1 MQWEPGVTDA
11 GIVTDHPS
19 VGGQSPV
26 PMRTKKSYLHA
37 ENNELELEAV
47 PTSRRNLKFG
57 GPGGGGGAPGGPRAS
72 WPGPKNGGVE
82 TLSQVKTRIH
92 GSNRPIDVDET
103 RLSKDERQFLDAM
116 GSHRVMVSD
125 RARLAASVAELGL
138 LPTGDAPITT
148 QPGAGYKTRPGGV
161 ARPNT
166 GSAAG
171 GPKQVS
177 AVDYANSGAPIAPVR
192 ASWNPDASPSREEA
206 AFDPAKSL
214 RQSLTRPRT
223 SPAAAGALHRDENDD
238 PTDYPYDAAA
248 AAGTHDPNPWADRN
262 ASLRAAVRNRLR
274 PSSAR
279 SQVSSLGDLE
289 QLEQTVEALRK
300 SYRRADP
307 PARGRGASARLVTMS
322 VDGLGGL
329 DAERVVKIAEREA
342 RDWEWQ
348 SSWQWEW
355 QQELDVE
362 TRGRRRPAT
371 AAPTTTRRQQQQ
383 PQQVPAKVQPSPV
396 KSPVKSP
403 MTASATSTPTK
414 TNLNFTPGLKPSS
427 AVNTPV
433 MKSPAP
439 SARKP
444 PRSPAFVKS
453 PAAVTRSPFR
463 EPIVAAKPVSPAPAS
478 PVRREPEPEPT
489 PKVVEASSVVEEDPE
504 PSVRFGRRAR
514 ASGMHASPAAA
525 MPSPTLPSPP
535 TLKETSP
542 SPSPEKGTYAERREA
557 YRGSKGA
564 AAAETPSPSPRRS
577 TSPAFVRRLSDA
589 SIGEDIE
596 TLPDELSSAGDDSD
610 IEVVELMEV
619 DAGFGGEEA
628 IWKPASSKYV

>member
-1 MQWEPGVTDA
+1 MTDA

-383 PQQVPAKVQPSPV
+383 PQQQVPAKVHPSPV

-403 MTASATSTPTK
+403 VTACGDVHAD
-414 TNLNFTPGLKPSS
+414 
-427 AVNTPV
+427 
-433 MKSPAP
+433 
-439 SARKP
+439 
-444 PRSPAFVKS
+444 
-453 PAAVTRSPFR
+453 
-463 EPIVAAKPVSPAPAS
+463 
-478 PVRREPEPEPT
+478 
-489 PKVVEASSVVEEDPE
+489 EDE
-504 PSVRFGRRAR
+504 FEFHAR
-514 ASGMHASPAAA
+514 AETVVGGEHAGHEEPRAVGPETAEVSRVRQV
-525 MPSPTLPSPP
+525 PSRRDEEPVQ
-535 TLKETSP
+535 
-542 SPSPEKGTYAERREA
+542 GAHRRREA
-557 YRGSKGA
+557 RVTRAGVARPPRAGAGANTEGCRSFFGCRRGPGA
-564 AAAETPSPSPRRS
+564 ECQVWPPSASVGHARVARRRDALADAPIAADAEGNVAVAVAGEGHVRGAEGGVPR
-577 TSPAFVRRLSDA
+577 VQGRRR
-589 SIGEDIE
+589 G
-596 TLPDELSSAGDDSD
+596 
-610 IEVVELMEV
+610 
-619 DAGFGGEEA
+619 
-628 IWKPASSKYV
+628 

>member
-1 MQWEPGVTDA
+1 MKLCPRRVVTSSSGDRAAAGARPGDRAPPGRVPNTAASRPCRRSKLASTD
-11 GIVTDHPS
+11 
-19 VGGQSPV
+19 
-26 PMRTKKSYLHA
+26 
-37 ENNELELEAV
+37 
-47 PTSRRNLKFG
+47 
-57 GPGGGGGAPGGPRAS
+57 
-72 WPGPKNGGVE
+72 
-82 TLSQVKTRIH
+82 
-92 GSNRPIDVDET
+92 PIDPPDVDET

>member
-1 MQWEPGVTDA
+1 MTDA

-26 PMRTKKSYLHA
+26 PMAKKSYLHA
-37 ENNELELEAV
+37 EGDELELELELEAV

-72 WPGPKNGGVE
+72 WPGPKNGGIE
-82 TLSQVKTRIH
+82 TLSHVKSRIH
-92 GSNRPIDVDET
+92 GPNRPPDVDET
-103 RLSKDERQFLDAM
+103 RLSKDERQFLAAM

-148 QPGAGYKTRPGGV
+148 QPGAGYKTRGGV

-206 AFDPAKSL
+206 AFDPRKSL
-214 RQSLTRPRT
+214 RQSLTSFRPRT
-223 SPAAAGALHRDENDD
+223 SPAATKIHRDENDD
-238 PTDYPYDAAA
+238 PTDYPYDPAAH
-248 AAGTHDPNPWADRN
+248 TDDPNPWADRN

-279 SQVSSLGDLE
+279 SQVSSLGDLNK
-289 QLEQTVEALRK
+289 LEQTVEVLRK

-307 PARGRGASARLVTMS
+307 PARGRGASAGLVTMS

-383 PQQVPAKVQPSPV
+383 PQQVPVKVHPSPV
-396 KSPVKSP
+396 KSQVKSA
-403 MTASATSTPTK
+403 MTPSATSTPTK
-414 TNLNFTPGLKPSS
+414 TNSPPGLKTSS
-427 AVNTPV
+427 AVNAPV
-433 MKSPAP
+433 VKSPAP

-453 PAAVTRSPFR
+453 PAALTRSPFR
-463 EPIVAAKPVSPAPAS
+463 EPIVAAKPVSPAPVS
-478 PVRREPEPEPT
+478 PVRREPEPT
-489 PKVVEASSVVEEDPE
+489 TKVVEASSVVEEDPE
-504 PSVRFGRRAR
+504 LSVKFGRRAR

-535 TLKETSP
+535 TLKETSA

-564 AAAETPSPSPRRS
+564 VAAETPSPSAAVASRRS
-577 TSPAFVRRLSDA
+577 PSPAFVDADDA

-619 DAGFGGEEA
+619 GAGFGGEEA

>member
-19 VGGQSPV
+19 VGGESPV
-26 PMRTKKSYLHA
+26 PMAKKSYLHT
-37 ENNELELEAV
+37 EGDELELELEAV

-72 WPGPKNGGVE
+72 WPGPKHGGVE
-82 TLSQVKTRIH
+82 TLSHVKHRIH
-92 GSNRPIDVDET
+92 GPNRPTDVDET
-103 RLSKDERQFLDAM
+103 RLSKDERQFLAAM

-148 QPGAGYKTRPGGV
+148 QPGAGYNTRGGV

-206 AFDPAKSL
+206 VFDPAKSL
-214 RQSLTRPRT
+214 RQSLTRLRT
-223 SPAAAGALHRDENDD
+223 SPATGALHRDENDD
-238 PTDYPYDAAA
+238 PTDYPYDPAPS
-248 AAGTHDPNPWADRN
+248 AGTHDPNPWADRN

-279 SQVSSLGDLE
+279 SQVNSLGDLNK
-289 QLEQTVEALRK
+289 LEQTVEALRK

-307 PARGRGASARLVTMS
+307 PARGRGASAGLVTMS
-322 VDGLGGL
+322 VDGL
-329 DAERVVKIAEREA
+329 DAERAVKIAEREA

-383 PQQVPAKVQPSPV
+383 PQPQQQVPAKVHPSPV
-396 KSPVKSP
+396 KSPVKSA

-414 TNLNFTPGLKPSS
+414 TNLNSPPGLKPSS
-427 AVNTPV
+427 AVNAPV

-463 EPIVAAKPVSPAPAS
+463 EPIVAAKPVSPAPVL
-478 PVRREPEPEPT
+478 PVRREPEPEPE
-489 PKVVEASSVVEEDPE
+489 PKVVEASSVVKEDPE
-504 PSVRFGRRAR
+504 PSVKFGRRAR
-514 ASGMHASPAAA
+514 ASGVHASPAAA

-535 TLKETSP
+535 TLKETSASP

-564 AAAETPSPSPRRS
+564 VAAETPSPRRS
-577 TSPAFVRRLSDA
+577 PSPAFVRRLSDA

-619 DAGFGGEEA
+619 GAGFGGEEA

>member
-1 MQWEPGVTDA
+1 
-11 GIVTDHPS
+11 
-19 VGGQSPV
+19 
-26 PMRTKKSYLHA
+26 
-37 ENNELELEAV
+37 
-47 PTSRRNLKFG
+47 
-57 GPGGGGGAPGGPRAS
+57 
-72 WPGPKNGGVE
+72 
-82 TLSQVKTRIH
+82 
-92 GSNRPIDVDET
+92 
-103 RLSKDERQFLDAM
+103 
-116 GSHRVMVSD
+116 
-125 RARLAASVAELGL
+125 
-138 LPTGDAPITT
+138 
-148 QPGAGYKTRPGGV
+148 
-161 ARPNT
+161 
-166 GSAAG
+166 
-171 GPKQVS
+171 
-177 AVDYANSGAPIAPVR
+177 
-192 ASWNPDASPSREEA
+192 
-206 AFDPAKSL
+206 
-214 RQSLTRPRT
+214 
-223 SPAAAGALHRDENDD
+223 
-238 PTDYPYDAAA
+238 
-248 AAGTHDPNPWADRN
+248 
-262 ASLRAAVRNRLR
+262 
-274 PSSAR
+274 
-279 SQVSSLGDLE
+279 
-289 QLEQTVEALRK
+289 
-300 SYRRADP
+300 
-307 PARGRGASARLVTMS
+307 MS

-383 PQQVPAKVQPSPV
+383 PQPQQQVPAKVHPSPV
-396 KSPVKSP
+396 KSPVKSA

-414 TNLNFTPGLKPSS
+414 TNLNSPPGLKPSS
-427 AVNTPV
+427 AVNAPV

-463 EPIVAAKPVSPAPAS
+463 EPIVAAKPVSPAPVL
-478 PVRREPEPEPT
+478 PVRREPEPEPE
-489 PKVVEASSVVEEDPE
+489 PKVVEASSVVKEDPE
-504 PSVRFGRRAR
+504 PSVKFGRRAR
-514 ASGMHASPAAA
+514 ASGVHASPAAA

-564 AAAETPSPSPRRS
+564 AAAETPSPRRS
-577 TSPAFVRRLSDA
+577 PSPAFVRRLSDA

>member
-26 PMRTKKSYLHA
+26 PMAKKYLHT
-37 ENNELELEAV
+37 ENNELELELEAV

-92 GSNRPIDVDET
+92 GSNHSRTDVDET

-148 QPGAGYKTRPGGV
+148 QPGAGYKTRGSSV
-161 ARPNT
+161 RPNT

-214 RQSLTRPRT
+214 RQSLTSLRPRT
-223 SPAAAGALHRDENDD
+223 SPAATKIHRDENDD

-248 AAGTHDPNPWADRN
+248 ATHTDDPNPWADRN

-383 PQQVPAKVQPSPV
+383 PQQQVPAKVNPSPV

-414 TNLNFTPGLKPSS
+414 TNLNSTPGLKPSS
-427 AVNTPV
+427 AVNAPV
-433 MKSPAP
+433 IKSPAP

-463 EPIVAAKPVSPAPAS
+463 EPIVAAKPVSPAP
-478 PVRREPEPEPT
+478 VPT
-489 PKVVEASSVVEEDPE
+489 PKVIEASSVVEEDPE
-504 PSVRFGRRAR
+504 PSVKFGRRAR

-525 MPSPTLPSPP
+525 MPSPTLPSP
-535 TLKETSP
+535 TLKETSPSP

-564 AAAETPSPSPRRS
+564 AAAETPSPRRS
-577 TSPAFVRRLSDA
+577 PSPAFVRRLSDA

-619 DAGFGGEEA
+619 GAGFGGEEA

>member
-1 MQWEPGVTDA
+1 M
-11 GIVTDHPS
+11 TDHPR

-26 PMRTKKSYLHA
+26 PMSTKKSYLHT
-37 ENNELELEAV
+37 ENNELELELEAV

-72 WPGPKNGGVE
+72 WPGPKNGGIE

-92 GSNRPIDVDET
+92 GSNRPTDVDET

-148 QPGAGYKTRPGGV
+148 QPGAGYKTRGGV

-166 GSAAG
+166 GSPAG

-223 SPAAAGALHRDENDD
+223 SPATGALHRDENDN

-248 AAGTHDPNPWADRN
+248 AANTDDPNPWADRN

-279 SQVSSLGDLE
+279 SQVNSLGDLNK
-289 QLEQTVEALRK
+289 LEQTVEALRK

-322 VDGLGGL
+322 VDAGVGGL

-371 AAPTTTRRQQQQ
+371 AAPTTTRRQQQPGQQQQ
-383 PQQVPAKVQPSPV
+383 PQQQGPAKVNPSPVVKSPV
-396 KSPVKSP
+396 KSPVKSA
-403 MTASATSTPTK
+403 MTPSATSTPTK
-414 TNLNFTPGLKPSS
+414 TNLNFTPGLTTSS
-427 AVNTPV
+427 AVNMPV
-433 MKSPAP
+433 MKSPTP

-478 PVRREPEPEPT
+478 PVRREREPT
-489 PKVVEASSVVEEDPE
+489 PKVIEASSVVEEDPE
-504 PSVRFGRRAR
+504 PSVKFGRRAR

-564 AAAETPSPSPRRS
+564 AAAETPSPRRS
-577 TSPAFVRRLSDA
+577 PSPAFVRRLSDA

-619 DAGFGGEEA
+619 GAGFGGEEA

>member
-26 PMRTKKSYLHA
+26 PMSTKKSYLHT
-37 ENNELELEAV
+37 ENNELELELEAV

-82 TLSQVKTRIH
+82 TLSNVKHRIH
-92 GSNRPIDVDET
+92 GSNHSRPDVDET

-166 GSAAG
+166 GSPAG

-223 SPAAAGALHRDENDD
+223 SPATGALHRDENDD
-238 PTDYPYDAAA
+238 PTDYPYDPAPS
-248 AAGTHDPNPWADRN
+248 AGTHDPNPWADRN

-279 SQVSSLGDLE
+279 SQVSSLGDLNK
-289 QLEQTVEALRK
+289 LEQTVEALRK

-322 VDGLGGL
+322 VDAGIGGL
-329 DAERVVKIAEREA
+329 SAERAVKIAEREA

-383 PQQVPAKVQPSPV
+383 PQQQVLAKVNSSPV

-403 MTASATSTPTK
+403 VTASAMSTPTK
-414 TNLNFTPGLKPSS
+414 TNFTPGLTMSS

-453 PAAVTRSPFR
+453 PAALTRSPFR

-478 PVRREPEPEPT
+478 PVRREREPT

-504 PSVRFGRRAR
+504 PSVKFGRRAR

-564 AAAETPSPSPRRS
+564 AAAETPSPSLRRS
-577 TSPAFVRRLSDA
+577 PSPAFVRRLSDA

-619 DAGFGGEEA
+619 GAGFGSEEA